1 MGKTQIKNVVG
12 YTDPM
17 SVQAGGTLQ
26 VKVSTTADRV
36 QLGIRRVEAGAW
48 SAEIGPA
55 VTLGKAAGFEDRI
68 LDGNLHQV
76 PLGSCAKAAVP
87 EAFRRAGAR
96 SFGLL
101 LMPTARRPRPQALVQ
116 FYGAGGQVLGGLML
130 DAKGHAAIVDADGAP
145 LLRSAAPLVRGQW
158 VAVGAGFGGDAGAVE
173 LSIAPLF
180 GAATVL
186 RGDAPLDGL
195 EAAETL
201 TLGATIAAGVPAAV
215 ADARF
220 ADPMLTTAPA
230 NEVAGALASGLQGWR
245 QLIRAHG
252 AGAILSHWDFS
263 RAPESARVSDVGPG
277 RCDAELVNTPSRA
290 ITGPFWDGSVFD
302 WRQRPEHYNAVHFHA
317 DDLSD
322 CRWPDAALLDIP
334 EDCPSGLYGVE
345 LKTGQSVDVVP
356 FVVRARPAD
365 RAPVALLL
373 PTFTYLSYGNAPSA
387 MRGPDHGVA
396 LYPDEAP
403 IDGHPGFGR
412 SHYDRH
418 DDGAPVMLSS
428 RLRPLTS
435 MRFGSL
441 PWGII
446 PDTWLLTWLR
456 DNFGQID
463 LLTDEDLHRDG
474 LDALTGHR
482 LVITG
487 NHPEYYTTG
496 MLDALEAFCD
506 GGGRMMYLGGNGF
519 YWRVSVSETV
529 PGQIEVRR
537 TEDGTRAWIA
547 EPGEG
552 HHQMDGGYGGLWR
565 RLGRPPNRLAGVGFA
580 AQGFD
585 ESGYY
590 HVHPDARSGP
600 GAFALAGV
608 GDDFGQHGWFG
619 GGAAGQEIDRAD
631 PRIAPEADA
640 HILASSTGHPLSM
653 LRTKEE
659 MLSFVMPF
667 DDPKARADVAI
678 RFAGTSGAVFSV
690 GSMAWVGALLD
701 GGDGQGRNDVARM
714 TENVIRRFLDPTPFK
729 AAEV

>member
-1 MGKTQIKNVVG
+1 MVNTHFKDVVG

-17 SVQAGGTLQ
+17 SVEAGGTLKL
-26 VKVSTTADRV
+26 KVSTTADRV
-36 QLGIRRVEAGAW
+36 RLGVRRVASGSW
-48 SAEIGPA
+48 SAQAGPD
-55 VTLGKAAGFEDRI
+55 VTLVHAEGFEDRV
-68 LDGNLHQV
+68 LDGTLHSV
-76 PLGSCAKAAVP
+76 PLGSYAQAPVS
-87 EAFRRAGAR
+87 EAFRRSEAR

-101 LMPTARRPRPQALVQ
+101 LMPTARHGRVQALVQ
-116 FYGAGGQVLGGLML
+116 FYGPHGRRLGGLAL
-130 DAKGHAAIVDADGAP
+130 DAGGHLAIVGADGAP

-158 VAVGAGFGGDAGAVE
+158 ASVGAGFSGTTGGVE
-173 LSIAPLF
+173 LAVAPLF
-180 GAATVL
+180 GAATVS
-186 RGDAPLDGL
+186 RGDVALDGL
-195 EAAETL
+195 AAAETL
-201 TLGATIAAGVPAAV
+201 TLGAAVAAGGAAQV

-220 ADPMLTTAPA
+220 ADPLLTTAT
-230 NEVAGALASGLQGWR
+230 AGEIATALASGTQGWR
-245 QLIRAHG
+245 HLSRAHG
-252 AGAILSHWDFS
+252 AGAVLSRWDFS
-263 RAPESARVSDVGPG
+263 QAPERARVSDVGPG
-277 RCDAELVNTPSRA
+277 RCDAELVNTPSRV
-290 ITGPFWDGSVFD
+290 ITGPFWDGSAFD
-302 WRQRPEHYNAVHFHA
+302 WRLRPEHYNAVHFHA

-322 CRWPDAALLDIP
+322 CGWPDAALLDIP
-334 EDCPSGLYGVE
+334 ADCPSGLYGAE
-345 LKTGQSVDVVP
+345 LKTEKGTDVVP
-356 FVVRARPAD
+356 FVVRARPAE
-365 RAPVALLL
+365 REPVALLL
-373 PTFTYLSYGNAPSA
+373 PTFTYLSYGNAPPA
-387 MRGPDHGVA
+387 MRGPDHGIA
-396 LYPDEAP
+396 AYPDEAP

-428 RLRPLTS
+428 RLRPVTS

-441 PWGII
+441 PWGIT
-446 PDTWLLTWLR
+446 PDTWLYTWLR
-456 DNFGQID
+456 DRFGQID

-474 LDALTGHR
+474 LDALSGHR

-487 NHPEYYTTG
+487 NHPEYYSTE

-519 YWRVSVSETV
+519 YWRVSVSDTV

-585 ESGYY
+585 ASGHY
-590 HVHPDARSGP
+590 HVRPDARSGP
-600 GAFALAGV
+600 GGFALEGV
-608 GDDFGQHGWFG
+608 GDDFGQHGWLG
-619 GGAAGQEIDRAD
+619 GGAAGQEIDRVE
-631 PRIAPEADA
+631 PRLAPDA
-640 HILASSTGHPLSM
+640 EVHVLASSTGHPPSM

-678 RFAGTSGAVFSV
+678 RFAGASGAVFSV

-701 GGDGQGRNDVARM
+701 GGDTAGRNDVARM
-714 TENVIRRFLDPTPFK
+714 TENVVRRFLDPAPFRPSGG
-729 AAEV
+729 